1 MLVLRLAE
9 EEVFDEARGEFRTIP
24 GQDIRLEHS
33 LKAVAQWESKWK
45 KPFLSAKEKTNEE
58 TFDYVRCMCV
68 DGTDEDTLR
77 LLPPGELRKIIG
89 YINDPMTATTFSGG
103 SRSGR
108 KQVLTA
114 EVIYWMMAEHNIP
127 FTCEDWHL
135 NRLLALLHVCAIK
148 SVPQK
153 KMSAKE
159 AAMRQ
164 AALNEKRRAATGS
177 KG

>member
-9 EEVFDEARGEFRTIP
+9 EEVFDEARSEFRTIP

-33 LKAVAQWESKWK
+33 LKSVALWESKWK
-45 KPFLSAKEKTNEE
+45 KPFLSAKEKTEEE

-68 DGTDEDTLR
+68 DGTDEKTLR
-77 LLPPGELRKIIG
+77 LLPPDEMRKVEG

-103 SRSGR
+103 SRGGR

-114 EVIYWMMAEHNIP
+114 EIIYWMMAEYNIP
-127 FTCEDWHL
+127 FSCEDWHL
-135 NRLLALLHVCAIK
+135 NRLLALLHVCAVK
-148 SVPQK
+148 SGPQK

-159 AAMRQ
+159 TARRQ
-164 AALNEKRRAATGS
+164 AALNEARRAATGS
-177 KG
+177 RG